1 MSCFVPALAVIF
13 LHAALLGGHDS
24 SPQALESDAAML
36 LLDFV
41 LRLSPVVIIFAEEM
55 TLYSTAAPFHR
66 ELKHCVC
73 KLPPTG
79 KHMCAVCGASD
90 VGAKSHFP
98 RPVFA
103 AAGKAQLPVRP
114 LLCTHF
120 LFGSVLGRRT
130 YGLHTKTQ
138 GPEPIDSFIQSHIHF
153 KVNSSL
159 ALHESSTSYLS
170 QE

>member
-1 MSCFVPALAVIF
+1 MYHRWPQCFSVRPFRVVLLFI
-13 LHAALLGGHDS
+13 AASPRLRRGHVAARLRASAFTCSLS
-24 SPQALESDAAML
+24 SVKEGLSL
-36 LLDFV
+36 LLQ
-41 LRLSPVVIIFAEEM
+41 LPP
-55 TLYSTAAPFHR
+55 TR

-79 KHMCAVCGASD
+79 KHTCAVCGASD
-90 VGAKSHFP
+90 VGAKSHFFSDLF
-98 RPVFA
+98 FA

-153 KVNSSL
+153 KVNLSR
-159 ALHESSTSYLS
+159 ALDKSPT
-170 QE
+170 

>member
-1 MSCFVPALAVIF
+1 
-13 LHAALLGGHDS
+13 
-24 SPQALESDAAML
+24 
-36 LLDFV
+36 
-41 LRLSPVVIIFAEEM
+41 
-55 TLYSTAAPFHR
+55 
-66 ELKHCVC
+66 
-73 KLPPTG
+73 
-79 KHMCAVCGASD
+79 MCAVCGASD